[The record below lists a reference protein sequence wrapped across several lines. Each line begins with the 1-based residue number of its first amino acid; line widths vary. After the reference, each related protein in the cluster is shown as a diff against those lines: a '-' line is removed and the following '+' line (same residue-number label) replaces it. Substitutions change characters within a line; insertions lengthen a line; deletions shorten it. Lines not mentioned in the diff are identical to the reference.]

1 MMTWKVAF
9 AASLSVWT
17 GFLAGILVSVAFR
30 FPKEDIIAVAVETG
44 IQSSGIAFVLLNYS
58 LHKPVSEIAA
68 VVPVTASMITPI
80 PLFIVFCS
88 IKIRNCCFRSESL
101 DLQTVK
107 SEKDVYQLSSKSIDG
122 INENANE
129 LKDNYVS

>member
-1 MMTWKVAF
+1 MTWKIAF

-30 FPKEDIIAVAVETG
+30 LPKSDIIAIAVETG

-58 LHKPVSEIAA
+58 LHKPVSDIAA

-80 PLFIVFCS
+80 PLFTAFCF

-101 DLQTVK
+101 ELQSVK
-107 SEKDVYQLSSKSIDG
+107 SEKNEYQLSPKSVDDVT
-122 INENANE
+122 EKENE
-129 LKDNYVS
+129 LKDTCVS